1 MIHFVGGGNMA
12 TAMIEGLEALPTSP
26 EIAIIDPSEAARV
39 RHREAGRVTFS
50 AIAEA
55 KQITCALLAFK
66 PQHFQSAVEDLRGAL
81 AKDALIISI
90 MAGISTQT
98 IGRALGDV
106 RVVRVMPNTPMSVG
120 WGMSGVAAGEGAT
133 DADVARAEA
142 ICSASGAVL
151 QVSEAQMDAVTAIS
165 GSGPAYFFRFC
176 EALMEAAV
184 SRCGFS
190 EDEARLLVSQTAQGA
205 MAYAGSQEGFPV
217 ARLREQVT
225 SPGGT
230 TQAALKAFAEGKLSE
245 VVAAGVEAALQRG
258 KELNADVG

>member
-1 MIHFVGGGNMA
+1 M
-12 TAMIEGLEALPTSP
+12 
-26 EIAIIDPSEAARV
+26 
-39 RHREAGRVTFS
+39 TFS

-106 RVVRVMPNTPMSVG
+106 RVVRVMPNTSTSAG
-120 WGMSGVAAGEGAT
+120 GGMSGVAAGEGAT

-176 EALMEAAV
+176 EALMAAV

-190 EDEARLLVSQTAQGA
+190 EDEARLLVFRPLKVRWPTPA
-205 MAYAGSQEGFPV
+205 QEGFPSR
-217 ARLREQVT
+217 ASESRSRA
-225 SPGGT
+225 
-230 TQAALKAFAEGKLSE
+230 QAEPHRPRSKLSLRGSSRSWPPE
-245 VVAAGVEAALQRG
+245 EIVLQRG